1 MGSRKMKLVTV
12 GLALASVAQ
21 ALDCINDPVELSG
34 ELLANWCDANASKCT
49 DFDVDPC
56 YDRNAEDMLEPRST
70 TMDDAQETEDASHD
84 MSNKIRPKSGV
95 EIGAEVEVSRT
106 WVDDVEEYCRTN
118 KKACRYH
125 WGLKVA
131 RKLLNF
137 KDQMDNV
144 FKQEAAEHYKEF
156 MSFADDRCFKRIQ
169 QCHSEIKSVGSV
181 EIPSYENFWNFSCME
196 CFVMSMRL
204 IKLHA
209 VTFLWLI
216 WMIQT
221 ASANSVEPS
230 RKNDNTSQR
239 LKKSTK
245 VSKIMLFLPISH
257 HFKNGEIPRKVKRNW
272 SLSK

>member
-21 ALDCINDPVELSG
+21 ALDCINDPVDLSG
-34 ELLANWCDANASKCT
+34 DDLANWCDANASKCK

-56 YDRNAEDMLEPRST
+56 YDPYAEDVLEPRST
-70 TMDDAQETEDASHD
+70 TMDDAEETEDASHD

-95 EIGAEVEVSRT
+95 ELGTEVEVSRT

-144 FKQEAAEHYKEF
+144 FKQEATEHYNEF
-156 MSFADDRCFKRIQ
+156 MSFANDRCFKRIQ

-209 VTFLWLI
+209 GDVSLANMDDSNCLGKFCRAIKEKRQHLAALEKEHKGVKNNALSADF
-216 WMIQT
+216 
-221 ASANSVEPS
+221 ASFQKW
-230 RKNDNTSQR
+230 RDT
-239 LKKSTK
+239 KKGQK
-245 VSKIMLFLPISH
+245 KLVI
-257 HFKNGEIPRKVKRNW
+257 V
-272 SLSK
+272 